1 MGAQAELVG
10 NARQS
15 RYGAKFGE
23 TATPAYAIVNLSAQY
38 AFRMAEASV
47 SVRAGVENLL
57 DRSYSTY
64 SDWNKIPCQSV
75 ENDVLTMRTS
85 SSFW

>member
-64 SDWNKIPCQSV
+64 SDWNKIPHKGRNIYFNVGVS
-75 ENDVLTMRTS
+75 L
-85 SSFW
+85 